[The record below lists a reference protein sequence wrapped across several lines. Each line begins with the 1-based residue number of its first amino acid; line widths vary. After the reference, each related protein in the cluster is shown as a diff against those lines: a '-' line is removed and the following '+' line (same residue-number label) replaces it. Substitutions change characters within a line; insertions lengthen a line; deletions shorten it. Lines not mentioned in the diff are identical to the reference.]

1 MKTQQYKQTE
11 LEEMIRRGIAESEPM
26 ADNGFAAELDSLL
39 QTECRSILR
48 YQHYKRAASVA
59 AVLAMLGTAVALFW
73 PQNGTAPTPIATQVP
88 SPPRPRISAPPPSNG
103 YYPAPQRIL
112 LSRNGKIRSVMRPGD
127 FETTY
132 NSSVL

>member
-26 ADNGFAAELDSLL
+26 ADKGFAAELDSLL
-39 QTECRSILR
+39 QTECRSIHR
-48 YQHYKRAASVA
+48 YRNYKRAASVA
-59 AVLAMLGTAVALFW
+59 AVLAMLGTGVALFW
-73 PQNGTAPTPIATQVP
+73 PQNGTVPTPITTQNTA
-88 SPPRPRISAPPPSNG
+88 SPRPRIQTPPPSNG

-127 FETTY
+127 FITTY
-132 NSSVL
+132 NDSML

>member
-26 ADNGFAAELDSLL
+26 ADNDFAAELDSLL

-73 PQNGTAPTPIATQVP
+73 PQNGTAPTPIATQNTA
-88 SPPRPRISAPPPSNG
+88 SPRPRISAPPQSNG

-132 NSSVL
+132 NASVL